1 MMDITKVIIER
12 AKTSDGKSLTYLSK
26 RVFDDDSRRFLNR
39 EGGGPPGYSS
49 EKVNIKLIRG
59 TDYYKVRLE
68 DYTTIG
74 GIIISTRNQ
83 KGYIQ
88 RMFIDLPYQEQGIGK
103 YVIDYIQSIYPLIEE
118 WELETPC
125 DNIRTNRFYS
135 KCGLKSTIR
144 TKDLITIK
152 KGYSDIIWQKL

>member
-1 MMDITKVIIER
+1 MDITKIIIER

-26 RVFDDDSRRFLNR
+26 RIFDDDSRRFLNR
-39 EGGGPPGYSS
+39 ECGGPPGYSS

-59 TDYYKVRLE
+59 MDYYKVRLE

-135 KCGLKSTIR
+135 KCGFEIYDKNKGFNYYKKR
-144 TKDLITIK
+144 TE
-152 KGYSDIIWQKL
+152 

>member
-1 MMDITKVIIER
+1 MDITKVIIER

-26 RVFDDDSRRFLNR
+26 RIFDDDSRRFLNR
-39 EGGGPPGYSS
+39 ECGGPPGYSS
-49 EKVNIKLIRG
+49 EKVNLKLIRG

-135 KCGLKSTIR
+135 KCGFEIYDKN
-144 TKDLITIK
+144 KGFNYYK
-152 KGYSDIIWQKL
+152 KRIE